1 MPWWSYVEEREG
13 HGGLMLE
20 KGHGSIMLR
29 KCHGGLMLRKGKAM
43 VVLC

>member
-1 MPWWSYVEEREG
+1 
-13 HGGLMLE
+13 MLE

-43 VVLC
+43 MVLC